1 MECHKNVLLIGNWI
15 TIWIDY
21 FKCICLIRLFKGVSL
36 DKHLEGVHVTCK
48 NNQQK

>member
-21 FKCICLIRLFKGVSL
+21 FKCICLICLFEGVSL
-36 DKHLEGVHVTCK
+36 DKHLEGVTCK